1 MALATEET
9 FDVEAFAMRCA
20 RLAQEHAERDET
32 EARMRSATAMQRWG
46 VKVPQPLR
54 LTIDDVIAR
63 YRTSWLRY
71 AERLIQVLDWPA
83 FQGRTFH
90 ALDFSEIGVDPDCG
104 MLGFAANDQL
114 HLLAADLL
122 PARVTTKPA
131 AAVAINTARIAHVV
145 GRPEVDDPED
155 EAVWVGRVVGAVAVH
170 EYSHHLDAA
179 AAGGQPTNFG
189 SLRRIVDSVAART
202 TKPVYNAGHHG
213 PRWVRAYAHL
223 LHRGRSLAGHKP
235 RAALFEIDIDDRLPG
250 QADAVLAALSD
261 ELNAAGSGDVPLV
274 DILRTPAP
282 AGFLELFNETTT
294 AAPAA

>member
-9 FDVEAFAMRCA
+9 FDVEAFAVRCA
-20 RLAQEHAERDET
+20 RLAQEHADRDET
-32 EARMRSATAMQRWG
+32 EARMRSVAAIQRWG
-46 VKVPQPLR
+46 VKVPRLLR
-54 LTIDDVIAR
+54 LTIDDVIAT
-63 YRTSWLRY
+63 YRTRWLRY

-90 ALDFSEIGVDPDCG
+90 AIDFAEIGVDPDCG

-131 AAVAINTARIAHVV
+131 AAVAINTARIAQTV
-145 GRPEVDDPED
+145 GRSEVDDPED
-155 EAVWVGRVVGAVAVH
+155 EAVWVGHVVGATAAH

-189 SLRRIVDSVAART
+189 SLRRIVESVAART

-213 PRWVRAYAHL
+213 PGWVRAYAHL
-223 LHRGRSLAGHKP
+223 LHRGRSMAGYKP
-235 RAALFEIDIDDRLPG
+235 RAALFEIDIDNRLPG

-261 ELNAAGSGDVPLV
+261 ELDAVGSGDTPLV
-274 DILRTPAP
+274 AILRTPAP
-282 AGFLELFNETTT
+282 PRFLELFSATT